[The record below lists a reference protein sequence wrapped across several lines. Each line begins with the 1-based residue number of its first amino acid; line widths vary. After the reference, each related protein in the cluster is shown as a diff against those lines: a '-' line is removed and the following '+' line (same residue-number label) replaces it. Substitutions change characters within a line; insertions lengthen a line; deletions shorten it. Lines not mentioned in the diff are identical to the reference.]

1 MPIHHSCFENPFE
14 EKYQEVVWK
23 DSLPYSNAYQDRF
36 FQDDAVSEITN
47 IFIEPNQLLARI
59 KNDSQI
65 HIGELGFGFGLNFLA
80 TAKFWL
86 ENNKNLNSHIL
97 EYLAIDEALPT
108 KAQILKIVDNFP
120 ELQEICNIF
129 LQSYDTYHNDSHRIF
144 FPSLKIRLT
153 LIQNDVA
160 LGLQNL
166 LGFKNNQ
173 INAWYLDGFDP
184 RKNKS
189 MWSNSV
195 FQYIKFLSTKDATFG
210 TFTSAGFVRRGLK
223 KFGFEVEK
231 VKGYGRKRH
240 KLIGS
245 SSSDNSDTNNE
256 SSKKKKIG
264 IIGSGIAASSVAF
277 AAAQNGANVE
287 IFESADDIAA
297 GASGNPVAAMYPR
310 FSANNSPY
318 SFLTAQSYF
327 FAEKIY
333 AQLPNAYKN
342 TGLLFSHS
350 NDYQKDWIEDMK
362 SFNREDLFQIID
374 KKEMKKLYGFES
386 YGLIVKKGGY
396 LFPKIICKEMIA
408 HQNIKISCNHHFD
421 RWDKNKSKLDIHF
434 LNQEKKSGYDDLIIA
449 NGSGLTKYVS
459 GLKISKGQLVGLRGE
474 QPIDLD
480 LPINSAGYILPKINN
495 ITWIGS
501 THEREFNDT
510 DICHKTGQK
519 LIERTNRN
527 FNINLAGSDDI
538 LMEARLRIGSR
549 DRLPLA
555 GKIEENIYTI
565 GALGS
570 RGFSLGPLLGDYV
583 ASLINNSPSP
593 ISSGIALA
601 IEPLRFKD

>member
-1 MPIHHSCFENPFE
+1 MPIHHSCFKNPFE
-14 EKYQEVVWK
+14 EKHQDVKWE
-23 DSLPYSNAYQDRF
+23 DNLPYSNEYQDRF
-36 FQDDAVSEITN
+36 FQDDAVAEIKN
-47 IFIEPNQLLARI
+47 IFIEPNQLFERI
-59 KNDSQI
+59 RNGSQI
-65 HIGELGFGFGLNFLA
+65 HIGELGFGFGLNFFV
-80 TAKFWL
+80 TAKFWQ
-86 ENNKNLNSHIL
+86 ENNENSGIHNL
-97 EYLAIDEALPT
+97 EYIAIDEALPSRE
-108 KAQILKIVDNFP
+108 QLLKIINAFP
-120 ELQEICNIF
+120 ELEEICNIF
-129 LQSYDTYHNDSHRIF
+129 LENYDLSHNDTQRIY
-144 FPSLKIRLT
+144 FPSLKVRLT
-153 LIQNDVA
+153 LIQNDVES
-160 LGLQNL
+160 GLKNL

-173 INAWYLDGFDP
+173 IDAWYLDGFDP
-184 RKNKS
+184 SKNKS

-195 FQYIKFLSTKDATFG
+195 FQYIEFLSAKNATFG
-210 TFTSAGFVRRGLK
+210 TFTSAGFVKRGLK
-223 KFGFEVEK
+223 KFGFEVDK
-231 VKGYGRKRH
+231 VKGFGKKRH
-240 KLIGS
+240 KLIGKKFLSISVPNIS
-245 SSSDNSDTNNE
+245 SN
-256 SSKKKKIG
+256 KKKKIA
-264 IIGSGIAASSVAF
+264 IIGSGIAACS
-277 AAAQNGANVE
+277 AAYAAIQNEAQVE

-310 FSANNSPY
+310 FSASDSPY

-333 AQLPNAYKN
+333 AQLPNAYKK

-350 NDYQKDWIEDMK
+350 NDYQKDWIQDMK
-362 SFNREDLFQIID
+362 SLNREDLFQIID

-386 YGLIVKKGGY
+386 CGLIVRKGGY
-396 LFPKIICKEMIA
+396 LFPKLICKEMIA

-421 RWDKNKSKLDIHF
+421 GWNKNKSKLDIHF
-434 LNQEKKSGYDDLIIA
+434 LNQEKKSGFDDLIIA

-474 QPIDLD
+474 QPINID

-501 THEREFNDT
+501 THEREFDDA

-527 FNINLAGSDDI
+527 FNINLAGSDDM

-555 GKIEENIYTI
+555 GKIEEHIYTI

-601 IEPLRFKD
+601 IEPLRFID